1 MRSTND
7 IGDELKNASKEGMDS
22 LEKPR
27 LSLINVVAAIKQL
40 RESTPEQQSGDTTL
54 KSALK
59 SDMIWMSFEFLSP
72 RYSAAN
78 FVMKL
83 KTAVLRASAVIR
95 SHKRNRLSI
104 LKECRSK
111 RVSIKELLKVVDLA
125 RSP

>member
-7 IGDELKNASKEGMDS
+7 IGDVLKNSSKEGIDP

-40 RESTPEQQSGDTTL
+40 SESTPEQQSGDATL
-54 KSALK
+54 KQALK
-59 SDMIWMSFEFLSP
+59 SDMIWMSFEFSSP
-72 RYSAAN
+72 QYSAAN

-83 KTAVLRASAVIR
+83 KTAVLRASSLIR